1 MKDLYQI
8 LGVTKSASEAEVKK
22 SYRTLAKKLHPD
34 RNMGNEKIAER
45 FKEVSA
51 AYAIIGDKEQRARY
65 DQGQIDA
72 SGAIRNPFA
81 GAGADAKQS
90 EVFEEILRNFG
101 GGARGFGGAG
111 RGRAGGG
118 ADFSGSAE
126 DIFADLFGFGKA
138 RGPRA
143 GRPGTRQRRS
153 PLKGQDV
160 IYTLAVSF
168 LNAARGTTR
177 KVTLQTG
184 KTLNVKIPEGVK
196 DGQQIRLAGQGPSG
210 AAGGRAGDALI
221 KITVKPHGFFR
232 REGNDIL
239 LELPIGVDEAV
250 LGARIQVPTISG
262 PVAMKVP
269 KGTSSGKK
277 LRLKGKGLKHGKK
290 HGDQIVI
297 LKIMLPEKA
306 DAELEKA
313 MKKWRKTH
321 DSSVRAKYGVK

>member
-8 LGVTKSASEAEVKK
+8 LGVAKTASVAEVKK
-22 SYRTLAKKLHPD
+22 SYRKLAKELHPD
-34 RNMGNEKIAER
+34 VNMGDEKISER

-81 GAGADAKQS
+81 GAGAGAKQS

-101 GGARGFGGAG
+101 GSARGFGGTAQG
-111 RGRAGGG
+111 RT
-118 ADFSGSAE
+118 GSAE
-126 DIFADLFGFGKA
+126 DIFADLFSFGRS

-143 GRPGTRQRRS
+143 SRPGPQQRRS

-160 IYTLAVSF
+160 TYKLAVSF
-168 LNAARGTTR
+168 LDAATGTTR

-196 DGQQIRLAGQGPSG
+196 DGQQIRLAGQGPG
-210 AAGGRAGDALI
+210 GVAGGRPGDALI
-221 KITVKPHGFFR
+221 KITVKPHGFFK
-232 REGNDIL
+232 REGNDIM
-239 LELPIGVDEAV
+239 LELPIAIDEAV
-250 LGARIQVPTISG
+250 LGAKIQVPTISG

-269 KGTSSGKK
+269 KGTSSGKR

-290 HGDQIVI
+290 HGDQIVV
-297 LKIMLPEKA
+297 LKIVLPEKA

-321 DSSVRAKYGVK
+321 DGSVRAKYGVK

>member
-8 LGVTKSASEAEVKK
+8 LGVSKTASEAEVKK
-22 SYRTLAKKLHPD
+22 AYRKLAKQLHPD
-34 RNMGNEKIAER
+34 VNMGDEKIAER

-51 AYAIIGDKEQRARY
+51 AYAIIGDKKQRALY

-72 SGAIRNPFA
+72 SGAMRNPFA

-101 GGARGFGGAG
+101 GGARGFGGT
-111 RGRAGGG
+111 GRARTGGG

-138 RGPRA
+138 RGAQR
-143 GRPGTRQRRS
+143 GRSQARRS

-160 IYTLAVSF
+160 TYKLSVSF
-168 LNAARGTTR
+168 LDAARGTTR

-196 DGQQIRLAGQGPSG
+196 DGQQIRLAGQGPTG
-210 AAGGRAGDALI
+210 VTGGRPGDALI
-221 KITVKPHGFFR
+221 KITVKPHSFFR
-232 REGNDIL
+232 REGNDVL

-250 LGARIQVPTISG
+250 LGAKIQVPTISG
-262 PVAMKVP
+262 AVAMKVP
-269 KGTSSGKK
+269 KGTSSGKR

-297 LKIMLPEKA
+297 LKIMLPEKP
-306 DAELEKA
+306 DSELEKA
-313 MKKWRKTH
+313 MKKWRKNH
-321 DSSVRAKYGVK
+321 DYSVRAKYGVK